1 MRLTPEQA
9 FFNSAPI
16 DPKAPHPYFLNRGID
31 TTRFSDLDQVVRID
45 PRYRREQTHAW
56 GPAVIAAV
64 TDNDGRI
71 VGRQY
76 KPLTADLSAKD
87 GIEPK
92 TKNGAGDKLKGYAIR
107 LGPAWATLY
116 LAEGLE
122 DAMTVMQAFDMSLTA
137 FAVGGAGMMD
147 GFIPPK
153 GTREI
158 VILSDRDERGIQSAA
173 KAVEWFGALGL
184 TVRVARPPEDFKD
197 FNAAIT
203 GTLDAALDKAQ
214 AAVRAAVEAAEVCF
228 VSPFS
233 EEWGAQIQTFN
244 DCMTAA
250 GALESGDYA
259 RVMALLGR
267 AAAIGLSSLQ
277 ADMLVKA
284 VQKTTD
290 IGIKNLRKTLANE
303 TEEARLKAWKAGTA
317 ERERAAVAQEAARRR
332 KIEEERARLW
342 DSCLRIA
349 MSKKLL
355 EDAESVSRELGVV
368 GEGASVRQLYL
379 TYASRMLIDD
389 SVRLLRLGA
398 PAAGKNLVVEKMLEL
413 IPSECVIRFSGAS
426 PKALAYYGGADPNA
440 FKGKIIYIPE
450 AVVFTDRHGVESEFT
465 TMLRTLISEG
475 RIVYSFV
482 SVRDGQEPTTVTIV
496 KNGPIAAIITT
507 ARDVDPE
514 LKTRTLVNDA
524 DETGGQTVAIVKRI
538 LSDVRL
544 PRPDLQPWLDFQA
557 WLMMDAPYRVRI
569 PFKEAIFAGFE
580 RWRSQFLE
588 TAALRVRRDINNIIC
603 AVKASAVLHRAQR
616 AVDEDGVI
624 LATLDDYANVHSA
637 FDGDL
642 ANLYGKVSEK
652 TVAVVRAI
660 EHMGGAE
667 DLSVK
672 VTLRE
677 LAKRLGI
684 VSLKTAGARLIAA
697 VDHGAVE
704 QDDSRTGPGGAR
716 FFKVVKTAKDIEA
729 EPSQGMLPPVG
740 EISRFISARSH
751 PQETGEQREQGD
763 RAPGERARI

>member
-1 MRLTPEQA
+1 MKLTPGQP

-31 TTRFSDLDQVVRID
+31 TTRFSDLDQVVRIE

-56 GPAVIAAV
+56 GPAVIAAI

-87 GIEPK
+87 GVEPK
-92 TKNGAGDKLKGYAIR
+92 TKNGAGDKVKGYAIR
-107 LGPAWATLY
+107 LGPPRETLY

-122 DAMTVMQAFDMSLTA
+122 DAMTVMQAFDMSVTA
-137 FAVGGAGMMD
+137 FAMGGAGMME

-153 GTREI
+153 ATRDI
-158 VILSDRDERGIQSAA
+158 VVLADRDEKGIQGAE
-173 KAVEWFGALGL
+173 KAIVWFAALGL
-184 TVRVARPPEDFKD
+184 TVRVAQPPEDFKD
-197 FNAAIT
+197 FDAAIT
-203 GTLDAALDKAQ
+203 GKLDVALDESQ
-214 AAVRAAVEAAEVCF
+214 AAVRAAVEAAEVRF

-233 EEWGAQIQTFN
+233 GGDGAETQTFD
-244 DCMTAA
+244 DCMKAA
-250 GALESGDYA
+250 AALATGDHA
-259 RVMALLGR
+259 RVVALLAR
-267 AAAIGLSSLQ
+267 AAAIGLSDLQ

-284 VQKTTD
+284 VHKTTD
-290 IGIKNLRKTLANE
+290 IGIKTLRKTLANE
-303 TEEARLKAWKAGTA
+303 AEEARLKAWKAGSA
-317 ERERAAVAQEAARRR
+317 ERERLAVVEEAERRR

-342 DSCLRIA
+342 DSCSRIA
-349 MSKKLL
+349 MSNTLL
-355 EDAESVSRELGVV
+355 ADMEAVAHKIGVV
-368 GEGASVRQLYL
+368 GEGASVDQLYL
-379 TYASRMLIDD
+379 TYASRMLVDD

-398 PAAGKNLVVEKMLEL
+398 PAAGKNLVVERTLEL
-413 IPSECVIRFSGAS
+413 VPSESVIRFSGAS
-426 PKALAYYGGADPNA
+426 PKALVYYGGTDPNT

-450 AVVFTDRHGVESEFT
+450 AVFFTDRNGVESEFT
-465 TMLRTLISEG
+465 IMLRTLISEG
-475 RIVYSFV
+475 RVVYSFV
-482 SVRDGQEPTTVTIV
+482 SVREGHDPVTVTIV

-524 DETGGQTVAIVKRI
+524 DETGEQTVAIVKHI
-538 LSDVRL
+538 LSDAKT

-557 WLMMDAPYRVRI
+557 WLMMDAPHRVRI
-569 PFKEAIFAGFE
+569 PFKEAFFAGFG
-580 RWRSQFLE
+580 WRSKFLE

-603 AVKASAVLHRAQR
+603 AVKASAVLHKAQR
-616 AVDEDGVI
+616 EVDEDGAI
-624 LATLDDYANVHSA
+624 LATLDDYANVRSA

-642 ANLYGKVSEK
+642 ANLYGKASEK

-660 EHMGGAE
+660 EDMGGVD

-684 VSLKTAGARLIAA
+684 VSLKTAGVRLMEA
-697 VDHGAVE
+697 VDHGAIE
-704 QDDSRTGPGGAR
+704 QDDSRAGPGGAR
-716 FFKVVKTAKDIEA
+716 FFKVVKTAEEIEA
-729 EPSQGMLPPVG
+729 EPGRGVLPPVG
-740 EISRFISARSH
+740 EISRFISAPTH
-751 PQETGEQREQGD
+751 PQETGEQREQRD

>member
-1 MRLTPEQA
+1 MKLTPEQA

-16 DPKAPHPYFLNRGID
+16 DPKAPHPYFLNYGID
-31 TTRFSDLDQVVRID
+31 TTRFSDLDRVVRVE
-45 PRYRREQTHAW
+45 PRYRREQTLAP
-56 GPAVIAAV
+56 GPALIAAV
-64 TDNDGRI
+64 TDNEGRI

-87 GIEPK
+87 GIEPT
-92 TKNGAGDKLKGYAIR
+92 TKNGAGDKVKGYAIR
-107 LGPAWATLY
+107 LGPAWETLY

-122 DAMTVMQAFDMSLTA
+122 DAMTVVQAFDMSVTA
-137 FAVGGAGMMD
+137 FAMGSAGMMD

-158 VILSDRDERGIQSAA
+158 VILADRDEKGIQSAA
-173 KAVEWFGALGL
+173 KAVEWFGGLGL
-184 TVRVARPPEDFKD
+184 TVRVARPPDDFKD
-197 FNAAIT
+197 FNAAVT
-203 GTLDAALDKAQ
+203 GTLGSALDKAQ
-214 AAVRAAVEAAEVCF
+214 AAVRTAVEAAEVRF

-233 EEWGAQIQTFN
+233 EKLGAEIQTFD

-250 GALESGDYA
+250 GTLDSGDHA
-259 RVMALLGR
+259 RVVALLVR
-267 AAAIGLSSLQ
+267 AAAIALSSLQ

-284 VQKTTD
+284 VQKMTG
-290 IGIKNLRKTLANE
+290 IGIKTLRKTLANE
-303 TEEARLKAWKAGTA
+303 TEEARLKAWKAGAA
-317 ERERAAVAQEAARRR
+317 ERERVAVAQEAERRR
-332 KIEEERARLW
+332 KIEEERSRLW
-342 DSCLRIA
+342 NSCSRIA
-349 MSKKLL
+349 MSKMLL
-355 EDAESVSRELGVV
+355 ADVEGVAHQLGVV

-379 TYASRMLIDD
+379 TYASRLLSDD

-398 PAAGKNLVVEKMLEL
+398 PAAGKNLVVERTLEL
-413 IPSECVIRFSGAS
+413 IPPECVIRFSGAS
-426 PKALAYYGGADPNA
+426 PKALAYYGGADPNT
-440 FKGKIIYIPE
+440 FRGKIIYIPE

-538 LSDVRL
+538 LSDVRT
-544 PRPDLQPWLDFQA
+544 PRPDLQPWLDFQS

-580 RWRSQFLE
+580 RWRSKFLE

-603 AVKASAVLHRAQR
+603 AVKASTLLHKAQR
-616 AVDEDGVI
+616 EVDEDGAI

-637 FDGDL
+637 FDDDL
-642 ANLYGKVSEK
+642 ANLYGKASEK

-660 EHMGGAE
+660 EDMGGAE

-684 VSLKTAGARLIAA
+684 VSLKTAGVRLMAA

-716 FFKVVKTAKDIEA
+716 FFKVVKTAKEIEG

-740 EISRFISARSH
+740 EISRFISAPTH

-763 RAPGERARI
+763 RAPGEGARI

>member
-1 MRLTPEQA
+1 MRLTPEQV

-31 TTRFSDLDQVVRID
+31 TTRFSDLDQVVRIE
-45 PRYRREQTHAW
+45 PRYRREPTHAW
-56 GPAVIAAV
+56 SPAVIAAV

-122 DAMTVMQAFDMSLTA
+122 DAMTVMRAFDISVTA

-158 VILSDRDERGIQSAA
+158 VILSDRDEKGIQSAA

-197 FNAAIT
+197 FNAAVT

-250 GALESGDYA
+250 GALESGDHA
-259 RVMALLGR
+259 RVMALLAR

-303 TEEARLKAWKAGTA
+303 TEEARLKAWKAGAA

-355 EDAESVSRELGVV
+355 EDAESVSRELGLV

-413 IPSECVIRFSGAS
+413 VPTESVIRFSGAS

-524 DETGGQTVAIVKRI
+524 DETGSQTVAIVKRI

-616 AVDEDGVI
+616 AVDEDGAI

-684 VSLKTAGARLIAA
+684 VSLKTAGIRLIAA
-697 VDHGAVE
+697 ADHGAVE

-740 EISRFISARSH
+740 EISRFISARTH

-763 RAPGERARI
+763 RAQGERARI

>member
-1 MRLTPEQA
+1 MA
-9 FFNSAPI
+9 
-16 DPKAPHPYFLNRGID
+16 
-31 TTRFSDLDQVVRID
+31 LD
-45 PRYRREQTHAW
+45 
-56 GPAVIAAV
+56 
-64 TDNDGRI
+64 
-71 VGRQY
+71 
-76 KPLTADLSAKD
+76 
-87 GIEPK
+87 
-92 TKNGAGDKLKGYAIR
+92 DKVKGFAIR
-107 LGPAWATLY
+107 LGPARETLY

-122 DAMTVMQAFDMSLTA
+122 DAMTVMQAFDMGVTA
-137 FAVGGAGMMD
+137 FAMGGAGMMD

-158 VILSDRDERGIQSAA
+158 VILADRDEKGIQGAA
-173 KAVEWFGALGL
+173 KAVDGSARWGL
-184 TVRVARPPEDFKD
+184 RCASPEPPEDFKD

-203 GTLDAALDKAQ
+203 GKLDAALDKAQ

-228 VSPFS
+228 ISPFS
-233 EEWGAQIQTFN
+233 EEWGAKIQTFD

-250 GALESGDYA
+250 GALESGDHA
-259 RVMALLGR
+259 RVMALLAR

-303 TEEARLKAWKAGTA
+303 IEEARLKAWKAGAA
-317 ERERAAVAQEAARRR
+317 ERERVAVAQEAERRR

-342 DSCLRIA
+342 NSCSRIA
-349 MSKKLL
+349 ESKTLL
-355 EDAESVSRELGVV
+355 ADMETVARQLGVV

-379 TYASRMLIDD
+379 TYASRLLSDD
-389 SVRLLRLGA
+389 LVRLLRLGA
-398 PAAGKNLVVEKMLEL
+398 PAAGKNLLVERTLEL
-413 IPSECVIRFSGAS
+413 IPPESVIRFSGAS
-426 PKALAYYGGADPNA
+426 PKALAYYGGADPNT

-450 AVVFTDRHGVESEFT
+450 AVFFADRHGVESEFT
-465 TMLRTLISEG
+465 VMLRTLISEG
-475 RIVYSFV
+475 RVVYSFV
-482 SVRDGQEPTTVTIV
+482 SVREGQDPVTVTIV

-538 LSDVRL
+538 LSDVRT

-569 PFKEAIFAGFE
+569 PFKEAVFAGFE
-580 RWRSQFLE
+580 AWRPKFLE

-616 AVDEDGVI
+616 AVDEDGAI

-642 ANLYGKVSEK
+642 ANLYGKASEK

-660 EHMGGAE
+660 EDMGGAE

-684 VSLKTAGARLIAA
+684 VSLKTAGVRLMAA

-704 QDDSRTGPGGAR
+704 QDDSHTGPGGAR
-716 FFKVVKTAKDIEA
+716 FFKVVKTAKEIEG

-740 EISRFISARSH
+740 EISRFISARTH

>member
-1 MRLTPEQA
+1 
-9 FFNSAPI
+9 
-16 DPKAPHPYFLNRGID
+16 
-31 TTRFSDLDQVVRID
+31 
-45 PRYRREQTHAW
+45 
-56 GPAVIAAV
+56 
-64 TDNDGRI
+64 
-71 VGRQY
+71 
-76 KPLTADLSAKD
+76 
-87 GIEPK
+87 
-92 TKNGAGDKLKGYAIR
+92 
-107 LGPAWATLY
+107 
-116 LAEGLE
+116 
-122 DAMTVMQAFDMSLTA
+122 
-137 FAVGGAGMMD
+137 
-147 GFIPPK
+147 
-153 GTREI
+153 
-158 VILSDRDERGIQSAA
+158 
-173 KAVEWFGALGL
+173 
-184 TVRVARPPEDFKD
+184 
-197 FNAAIT
+197 
-203 GTLDAALDKAQ
+203 
-214 AAVRAAVEAAEVCF
+214 
-228 VSPFS
+228 
-233 EEWGAQIQTFN
+233 
-244 DCMTAA
+244 
-250 GALESGDYA
+250 
-259 RVMALLGR
+259 
-267 AAAIGLSSLQ
+267 
-277 ADMLVKA
+277 
-284 VQKTTD
+284 
-290 IGIKNLRKTLANE
+290 
-303 TEEARLKAWKAGTA
+303 
-317 ERERAAVAQEAARRR
+317 
-332 KIEEERARLW
+332 
-342 DSCLRIA
+342 

-398 PAAGKNLVVEKMLEL
+398 TAAGKNLVVEKMLEL

-507 ARDVDPE
+507 ARDVDPA

-524 DETGGQTVAIVKRI
+524 DETGSQTGAIVKRI

-616 AVDEDGVI
+616 AVDEDGAI

-684 VSLKTAGARLIAA
+684 VSLKTAGIRLIAA
-697 VDHGAVE
+697 VDQGAVE
-704 QDDSRTGPGGAR
+704 QDESRTGPGGAR
-716 FFKVVKTAKDIEA
+716 FFKVVNTAKDIEA

-740 EISRFISARSH
+740 EISRFISARPH